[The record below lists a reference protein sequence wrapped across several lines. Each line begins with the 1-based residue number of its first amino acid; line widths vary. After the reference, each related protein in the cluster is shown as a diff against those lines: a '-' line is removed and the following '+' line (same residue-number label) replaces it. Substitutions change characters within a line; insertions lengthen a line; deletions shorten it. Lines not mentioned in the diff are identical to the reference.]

1 MFENSGE
8 KIVKVAKVLFWITV
22 IASVILAFV
31 LGWSKEYHSYYFGS
45 GGYYSNEF
53 HPVYFFSLLIGY
65 PLVSYISTLFIIAFG
80 ELVQNSRRIKDA
92 TEEIK
97 NMKLVDHVK
106 TLSRP

>member
-31 LGWSKEYHSYYFGS
+31 LGWSKEYHSYHYSS

-80 ELVQNSRRIKDA
+80 ELVQNSQKIKETIA
-92 TEEIK
+92 ENKVEGKTE
-97 NMKLVDHVK
+97 
-106 TLSRP
+106 

>member
-31 LGWSKEYHSYYFGS
+31 LGWSEEYHSYSYS
-45 GGYYSNEF
+45 YGGYYRNEF

-80 ELVQNSRRIKDA
+80 ELVQNSQKIKETIA
-92 TEEIK
+92 ENKVEAKTE
-97 NMKLVDHVK
+97 
-106 TLSRP
+106 